1 MNHHPL
7 RSRHSGHRGVFIFPR
22 AGGDAR
28 GKGLNRFAVGRSKA
42 YKHRVIEVTGSL
54 ARRA

>member
-42 YKHRVIEVTGSL
+42 YKHRVIEVTGRL